1 MDIENMEITEYRKLV
16 GARITEMREKYGM
29 TKKELA
35 DKTGVVPGNVYNYE
49 VGKALPQPPTFVQ
62 MAELF
67 HTTVD
72 YLTLKTDD
80 PAPRGEADDID
91 VEQLINKVWKYKGVE
106 LTEDEKL
113 KVYNLLKNGLDLL
126 K

>member
-1 MDIENMEITEYRKLV
+1 MDIDNMDVKEYRKLV
-16 GARITEMREKYGM
+16 GIRIEELRMKYGLQ
-29 TKKELA
+29 KNEVAAKL
-35 DKTGVVPGNVYNYE
+35 GVVPGNIYNYE
-49 VGKALPQPPTFVQ
+49 VGKASPPPQILVQ

-80 PAPRGEADDID
+80 PSPRGETDDID
-91 VEQLINKVWKYKGVE
+91 VEQLVNKVWKYKGVE
-106 LTEDEKL
+106 LTEEEKM
-113 KVYNLLKNGLDLL
+113 KVYNLLKNGLDLI